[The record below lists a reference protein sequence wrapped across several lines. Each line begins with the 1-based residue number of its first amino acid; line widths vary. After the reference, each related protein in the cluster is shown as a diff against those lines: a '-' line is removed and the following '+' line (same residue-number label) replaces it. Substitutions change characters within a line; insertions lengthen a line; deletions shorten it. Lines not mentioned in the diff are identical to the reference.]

1 MNLVYEINWTRLC
14 ETLLIKSLFQ
24 LHLNNDRDVTL
35 EYSEAT
41 EQNKRGLN
49 SIYNI
54 SKFQV

>member
-1 MNLVYEINWTRLC
+1 MNLVYEINWTTLY

-24 LHLNNDRDVTL
+24 LHLNSHRDVTM
-35 EYSEAT
+35 EHSEAT
-41 EQNKRGLN
+41 EQNKKGLN